1 MTQTLES
8 IYIRDLA
15 EESERLNEDL
25 PFLPQPQ
32 PEISDW
38 NNSHSDFSKRKS
50 KSPPMISEATS
61 KIQLKTNEDEY
72 NFIDSF
78 EKIHKHDIKQA
89 NLHQQME
96 RTLKQYTE
104 SKKLKELNSTIRIT
118 VSPDSNLI
126 TDTYPY
132 TRSANQT
139 PQAFAAVSA
148 HYKKSLREFSGEG
161 TKDNML
167 RIKNNARRIINNT
180 MIFDRSF
187 LNSSKKTRQENAD
200 QLKRRL
206 ILVEKG
212 IEELNRAAEY
222 ERRHQMSREVR
233 ERSKVIDMYIS
244 PRVASEERSA
254 SNDPVSRSKINL
266 TTGIRLRRSQN
277 HNLYYNIKS

>member
-1 MTQTLES
+1 MTHNLES
-8 IYIRDLA
+8 LYIRDLTN
-15 EESERLNEDL
+15 ESERLNDTL
-25 PFLPQPQ
+25 PYLPQPQ
-32 PEISDW
+32 SELSDW
-38 NNSHSDFSKRKS
+38 NNSHLDFSRLKS
-50 KSPPMISEATS
+50 KSPTVISQATS
-61 KIQLKTNEDEY
+61 KIQLKTHEDEY

-78 EKIHKHDIKQA
+78 EKIHKQDIKQMR
-89 NLHQQME
+89 LQEQME

-104 SKKLKELNSTIRIT
+104 SKRLKDLNSSIRIT

-126 TDTYPY
+126 PDTYPY

-139 PQAFAAVSA
+139 PQAFSA
-148 HYKKSLREFSGEG
+148 LSTHYKKSLREFSGEG

-167 RIKNNARRIINNT
+167 RIKNNARRIISNT
-180 MIFDRSF
+180 MIFDRNL
-187 LNSSKKTRQENAD
+187 LNSRKKTRQQNAD

-222 ERRHQMSREVR
+222 ERTHQMSREVR

-244 PRVASEERSA
+244 PRFESEERST
-254 SNDPVSRSKINL
+254 SHDPISRSKLSL

-277 HNLYYNIKS
+277 HHLYYNRKS